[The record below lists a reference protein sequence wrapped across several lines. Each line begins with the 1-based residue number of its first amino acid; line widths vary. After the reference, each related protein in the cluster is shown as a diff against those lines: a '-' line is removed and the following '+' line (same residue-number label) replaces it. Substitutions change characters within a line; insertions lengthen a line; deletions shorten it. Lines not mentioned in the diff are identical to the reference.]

1 MSKKQ
6 YKKIYY
12 LILFAFLNPFYTLTH
27 AATKLEYSSGNMLE
41 PKLFK
46 GVDVS
51 NLKTYIGSLFD
62 FLIAVAVVLAV
73 IMIIIGGFEYM
84 TTDSWKGK
92 SDGIGKIKDALW
104 GLALALL
111 AYLILWT
118 INPCLVDFTGS
129 SGCST
134 TNQLLK

>member
-1 MSKKQ
+1 
-6 YKKIYY
+6 
-12 LILFAFLNPFYTLTH
+12 
-27 AATKLEYSSGNMLE
+27 MLE

-51 NLKTYIGSLFD
+51 NLSTYIKSLFD
-62 FLIAVAVVLAV
+62 FLIAVAVALAV

-92 SDGIGKIKDALW
+92 SDGINKIKDALW

-118 INPCLVDFTGS
+118 INPCLVDFTGGN
-129 SGCST
+129 GCST
-134 TNQLLK
+134 PNQLLK